1 MITSLQ
7 DELEQLDEEFTEEK
21 KQLKEVEER
30 LEVLYMNH
38 QTYLFIYFLYVC
50 MYVCRY

>member
-1 MITSLQ
+1 MIITSLQ

-30 LEVLYMNH
+30 LEVLDMNQ
-38 QTYLFIYFLYVC
+38 QTYLIFPVC
-50 MYVCRY
+50 MYVCM